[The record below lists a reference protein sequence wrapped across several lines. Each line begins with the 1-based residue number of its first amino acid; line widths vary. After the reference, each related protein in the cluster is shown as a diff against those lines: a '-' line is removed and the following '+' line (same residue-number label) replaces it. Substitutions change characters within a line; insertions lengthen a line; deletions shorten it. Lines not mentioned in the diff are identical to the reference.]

1 MIQLNFRLWNRKFA
15 EKDLKVNIPKIKI
28 MRLEQSHRFWKIF
41 FGFFLEKCWYKCYL
55 LWMLSSLSSQKI
67 QKHLW
72 QSKLSLKAPFLVE
85 IEIVKRFRYLGDMIS
100 SGRACEA
107 VIFIRYRTVWGK
119 FKELFPCYQQSVSPN
134 TWKALCNVWSK
145 CSSSWK

>member
-1 MIQLNFRLWNRKFA
+1 MIQKNLRLWKRKFA

-28 MRLEQSHRFWKIF
+28 ARLEQSYRFWKILS
-41 FGFFLEKCWYKCYL
+41 FLEKCWYKCKF
-55 LWMLSSLSSQKI
+55 LWMLLSLSSQKI
-67 QKHLW
+67 QKHLR
-72 QSKLSLKAPFLVE
+72 QSKLSLKAPFLVK

-107 VIFIRYRTVWGK
+107 VIFIRYRIVWGK
-119 FKELFPCYQQSVSPN
+119 FKELFPHYQQSVSPN